1 MTLYQINELLER
13 CVMVN
18 DDAAVDTETGEV
30 IDASALDALT
40 MERDEKIEGI
50 ALWHK
55 NLVAEAEA
63 VSKEVK
69 RLQARQKA
77 ATAKADSLKGYLG
90 YVLNGE
96 RFSTP
101 KVAITFRKSEV
112 LSVAADA
119 DVPDVFL
126 SVPQPVVDKNG
137 LKKFIKEGYF
147 VKGVELIERQN
158 VQIK

>member
-1 MTLYQINELLER
+1 
-13 CVMVN
+13 MVN

-40 MERDEKIEGI
+40 MERDEKIEGV

-63 VSKEVK
+63 VGKEIK

-90 YVLNGE
+90 YVLNGAK
-96 RFSTP
+96 FSTP
-101 KVAITFRKSEV
+101 RVAITFRKSEV
-112 LSVAADA
+112 LEVAPGT
-119 DVPDVFL
+119 VIPEEFL
-126 SVPQPVVDKNG
+126 RYKDPEVDKVN
-137 LKKFIKEGYF
+137 LKKAIKGGLALG
-147 VKGVELIERQN
+147 GVRISDRQN
-158 VQIK
+158 IQIK